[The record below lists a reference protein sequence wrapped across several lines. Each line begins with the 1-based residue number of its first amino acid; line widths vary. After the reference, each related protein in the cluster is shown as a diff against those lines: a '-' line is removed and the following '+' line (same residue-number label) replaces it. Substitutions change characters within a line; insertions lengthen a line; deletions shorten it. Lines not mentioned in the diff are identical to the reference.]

1 MHSLSSALLKILT
14 FLSLATM
21 LGAEELK
28 VEELIAKYDKAMSS
42 LEDVQ
47 AQANLNLN
55 LTLGL
60 FPYKES
66 LAGRYFYLK
75 PDKHRLEFD
84 NAPSYFDK
92 MPSMF
97 NWNLPTLDKYRA
109 KIKGP
114 FSQGASKT
122 YQLLFLPN
130 NTASSTQSV
139 LCTFGAGSWRL
150 LKQET
155 SYKDGGTVALNFDYL
170 GDSALPVLDR
180 VNASVSLPSYSLA
193 GGATIS
199 FARQETNTGLDESVF
214 QKAKD

>member
-1 MHSLSSALLKILT
+1 MHSLSSALLISLSL
-14 FLSLATM
+14 LSLAGT
-21 LGAEELK
+21 LRAEELK
-28 VEELIAKYDKAMSS
+28 VEELLARYDKAMSS

-47 AQANLNLN
+47 AQASLKLN

-60 FPYKES
+60 FPYKEN
-66 LAGRYFYLK
+66 LAGRYYYLK

-97 NWNLPTLDKYRA
+97 QWNLPALDKYRA
-109 KIKGP
+109 KVKGP
-114 FSQGASKT
+114 FSQGSSMT
-122 YQLLFLPN
+122 YQLLFLPQN
-130 NTASSTQSV
+130 AASSTQSV

-155 SYKDGGTVALNFDYL
+155 SYKDGGTVALSFDYL
-170 GDSALPVLDR
+170 DDSKLPVLDK
-180 VNASVSLPSYSLA
+180 VDASVSLPSYSLN

-199 FARQETNTGLDESVF
+199 FARQETNKGLDESVF
-214 QKAKD
+214 QGPKD